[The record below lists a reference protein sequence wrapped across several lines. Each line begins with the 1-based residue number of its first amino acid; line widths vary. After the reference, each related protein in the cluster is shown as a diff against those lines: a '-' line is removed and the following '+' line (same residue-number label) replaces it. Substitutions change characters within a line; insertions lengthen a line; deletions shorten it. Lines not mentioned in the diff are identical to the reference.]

1 MKKYFLIALVLLSMA
16 TFIMAQAEAVDAA
29 PADEPVDQ
37 AVDQAGY
44 TWAQLATI
52 FGATA
57 ATLLIVQYIKLPIDK
72 VWRIPTRVIVYII
85 GFLIML
91 LAQVFTV
98 GLSLSAMPLLLL
110 NAVLVATSAMGTYEL
125 TFSSNDQQKRINA
138 P

>member
-1 MKKYFLIALVLLSMA
+1 MKKFLVILLVMVLTMLLTASFAMS
-16 TFIMAQAEAVDAA
+16 EAVDAV
-29 PADEPVDQ
+29 PVDEP
-37 AVDQAGY
+37 VDQAGY

-72 VWRIPTRVIVYII
+72 VWRIPTRVIVYVI

-98 GLSLSAMPLLLL
+98 GISLSAMPLLLL

-125 TFSSNDQQKRINA
+125 TFSNNDQQKRINA